1 MGKTWPAGRSTP
13 WVPFAA
19 LFGRSSFVIFVI
31 LRILPG
37 DPLVA
42 ILGVEGHA
50 QMKPADRAR
59 IMADL
64 GLSDPLPVQYVRWL
78 VDIATGQLG
87 KSFFRGDTVAELI
100 LHRGPISAEIAV
112 LSLVVSWLVG
122 LPVGILSA
130 FKPNSMPDGV
140 ARTLSVLFI
149 AIPGFWLGMLIV
161 LALLFWFGYKAPI
174 VIVHLWQDPWQN
186 LQMVIGPAIVLGL
199 AQGAYIARMSRSCLL
214 EVIGED
220 FVRTARAKG
229 LREAIVV
236 FRHALPNA
244 LLPVI
249 TISGV
254 LLGFVLGGSV
264 AVEQAFGV
272 PGLGR
277 ALVTAVIERD
287 IIVVQNLVLLYAVIF
302 VASTSWSTSAT
313 RGSTRG
319 SGTADGPRRRCRA
332 VARRRR
338 ELHAVLATP
347 TQHAGRGRRL
357 RRAGPSSSWRWRRR
371 CWRPAIRSRPT
382 SGG

>member
-1 MGKTWPAGRSTP
+1 VRKYLAHR
-13 WVPFAA
+13 AA
-19 LFGRSSFVIFVI
+19 YAAVTLFGVSISIFVI

-50 QMKPADRAR
+50 RMSQADRVR

-78 VDIATGQLG
+78 GDIAAGRLG
-87 KSFFRGDTVAELI
+87 RSFFRGDTVAELI
-100 LHRGPISAEIAV
+100 LHRGPISAEIGV
-112 LSLVVSWLVG
+112 LALLVSWLVG

-130 FKPNSMPDGV
+130 FKPNSVPDGL
-140 ARTLSVLFI
+140 ARALSVLFI

-186 LQMVIGPAIVLGL
+186 LQQVIGPAVVLGL
-199 AQGAYIARMSRSCLL
+199 AQGAYIARMSRSTLL
-214 EVIGED
+214 EVISED

-229 LREAIVV
+229 LREGIVV

-302 VASTSWSTSAT
+302 VAVNVVVDISYAWL
-313 RGSTRG
+313 
-319 SGTADGPRRRCRA
+319 DPR
-332 VARRRR
+332 
-338 ELHAVLATP
+338 
-347 TQHAGRGRRL
+347 
-357 RRAGPSSSWRWRRR
+357 
-371 CWRPAIRSRPT
+371 IRY
-382 SGG
+382 G

>member
-1 MGKTWPAGRSTP
+1 MRKYLARRAVYAVVTLLGVSIA
-13 WVPFAA
+13 
-19 LFGRSSFVIFVI
+19 IFVI

-50 QMKPADRAR
+50 QMSPADRER

-78 VDIATGQLG
+78 GDIASGQLG
-87 KSFFRGDTVAELI
+87 KSFFRGDTVAEQI
-100 LHRGPISAEIAV
+100 LHRGPITAEIAV
-112 LSLVVSWLVG
+112 LSLVVSWVVG

-130 FKPNSMPDGV
+130 FKPNSLPDGV

-174 VIVHLWQDPWQN
+174 IIVHFWQSPWEN
-186 LQMVIGPAIVLGL
+186 LQMVIGPALVLGL

-214 EVIGED
+214 EVIGDD

-229 LREAIVV
+229 LREGIVV
-236 FRHALPNA
+236 MRHALPNA

-302 VASTSWSTSAT
+302 VAVNVLVDLSYAWL
-313 RGSTRG
+313 
-319 SGTADGPRRRCRA
+319 DPR
-332 VARRRR
+332 
-338 ELHAVLATP
+338 
-347 TQHAGRGRRL
+347 
-357 RRAGPSSSWRWRRR
+357 
-371 CWRPAIRSRPT
+371 IRYS
-382 SGG
+382 

>member
-1 MGKTWPAGRSTP
+1 MQKYLARR
-13 WVPFAA
+13 A
-19 LFGRSSFVIFVI
+19 LFALGTFLGVSVIIFVV
-31 LRILPG
+31 LRVIPG

-50 QMKPADRAR
+50 QMKPEDRVR

-64 GLSDPLPVQYVRWL
+64 GLSAPLPVQYGRWL
-78 VDIATGQLG
+78 VDIGAGRLG
-87 KSFFRGDTVAELI
+87 KSFFRGDTVADLI
-100 LHRGPISAEIAV
+100 LHRGPISAEIAL
-112 LSLVVSWLVG
+112 LSFIISWIVG

-130 FKPNSMPDGV
+130 FKPNSLPDSV
-140 ARTLSVLFI
+140 ARALSVLFI

-161 LALLFWFGYKAPI
+161 LALLFWFGYKSPI
-174 VIVHLWQDPWQN
+174 LIVHFWQDPWQN
-186 LQMVIGPAIVLGL
+186 FQIVIGPALVLGL

-229 LREAIVV
+229 LRERLVV
-236 FRHALPNA
+236 LRHALPNA
-244 LLPVI
+244 LLPVV

-277 ALVTAVIERD
+277 ALVVAVIERD

-302 VASTSWSTSAT
+302 VAVNVLVDMSYAWL
-313 RGSTRG
+313 
-319 SGTADGPRRRCRA
+319 DPR
-332 VARRRR
+332 
-338 ELHAVLATP
+338 
-347 TQHAGRGRRL
+347 
-357 RRAGPSSSWRWRRR
+357 
-371 CWRPAIRSRPT
+371 IRY
-382 SGG
+382 G

>member
-1 MGKTWPAGRSTP
+1 MQKYLIRR
-13 WVPFAA
+13 VLFAVVT
-19 LFGRSSFVIFVI
+19 LLGVSISIFVI
-31 LRILPG
+31 MRVLPG

-50 QMKPADRAR
+50 RMMPADRER

-78 VDIATGQLG
+78 RDIGTGQLG
-87 KSFFRGDTVAELI
+87 KSFFRGDTVAEQI
-100 LHRGPISAEIAV
+100 MHRGPISAEIAI
-112 LSLVVSWLVG
+112 LSLIVSWLVG

-130 FKPNSMPDGV
+130 FRPNSIPDAV
-140 ARTLSVLFI
+140 ARALSVLFI

-161 LALLFWFGYKAPI
+161 LALLFWFGYKSPM
-174 VIVHLWQDPWQN
+174 VIVQLWQDPWQN
-186 LQMVIGPAIVLGL
+186 LQIVVGPGVVLGL

-229 LREAIVV
+229 LKEGLVV
-236 FRHALPNA
+236 MRHALPNA

-277 ALVTAVIERD
+277 AMVSAVIERD

-302 VASTSWSTSAT
+302 VLVNVLVDLSYAWL
-313 RGSTRG
+313 
-319 SGTADGPRRRCRA
+319 DPR
-332 VARRRR
+332 
-338 ELHAVLATP
+338 
-347 TQHAGRGRRL
+347 
-357 RRAGPSSSWRWRRR
+357 
-371 CWRPAIRSRPT
+371 IRYS
-382 SGG
+382 

>member
-1 MGKTWPAGRSTP
+1 MKKYLARR
-13 WVPFAA
+13 A
-19 LFGRSSFVIFVI
+19 LYAVITLLGVSLSIFVI
-31 LRILPG
+31 LRVLPG

-42 ILGVEGHA
+42 ILGAEGHA
-50 QMKPADRAR
+50 RMTPADRER
-59 IMADL
+59 IMHDL
-64 GLSDPLPVQYVRWL
+64 GLSAPLPVQYGRWL
-78 VDIATGQLG
+78 GDIASGQLG
-87 KSFFRGDTVAELI
+87 KSFFRGDTVAQQI

-112 LSLVVSWLVG
+112 ISFVISWLVG

-130 FKPNSMPDGV
+130 FKPNSLPDGV
-140 ARTLSVLFI
+140 ARALSVLFI

-161 LALLFWFGYKAPI
+161 LAFLFWFGYKTPI
-174 VIVHLWQDPWQN
+174 IIVQLWHDPGQN
-186 LQMVIGPAIVLGL
+186 LQMVAGPAIVLGL

-229 LREAIVV
+229 LKEGLVV
-236 FRHALPNA
+236 MRHALPNA

-277 ALVTAVIERD
+277 ALVTAVVERD

-302 VASTSWSTSAT
+302 VLVNVLVDLSYAWL
-313 RGSTRG
+313 
-319 SGTADGPRRRCRA
+319 DPR
-332 VARRRR
+332 
-338 ELHAVLATP
+338 
-347 TQHAGRGRRL
+347 
-357 RRAGPSSSWRWRRR
+357 
-371 CWRPAIRSRPT
+371 IRFS
-382 SGG
+382 

>member
-1 MGKTWPAGRSTP
+1 MQKYLARRAF
-13 WVPFAA
+13 FA
-19 LFGRSSFVIFVI
+19 LGTLIGVSLVIFVV
-31 LRILPG
+31 LRVLPG

-42 ILGVEGHA
+42 ILGAEGHSR
-50 QMKPADRAR
+50 MTPDDRVR

-64 GLSDPLPVQYVRWL
+64 GLSAPLPVQYVRWL
-78 VDIATGQLG
+78 GDIGAGRLG
-87 KSFFRGDTVAELI
+87 KSFFRGDTVAQMI
-100 LHRGPISAEIAV
+100 AHRGPISAEIGVIA
-112 LSLVVSWLVG
+112 LIISWLVG
-122 LPVGILSA
+122 LPIGILSA
-130 FKPNSMPDGV
+130 FKPNSLPDGL
-140 ARTLSVLFI
+140 ARALSVFFI
-149 AIPGFWLGMLIV
+149 AVPNFWAGMLIV

-174 VIVHLWQDPWQN
+174 LVVQVWQNPWQN
-186 LQMVIGPAIVLGL
+186 LQIVIGPALVLGL

-229 LREAIVV
+229 LREQLVV
-236 FRHALPNA
+236 LRHALPNA

-302 VASTSWSTSAT
+302 VAVNVLVDLSYAWL
-313 RGSTRG
+313 
-319 SGTADGPRRRCRA
+319 DPR
-332 VARRRR
+332 
-338 ELHAVLATP
+338 
-347 TQHAGRGRRL
+347 
-357 RRAGPSSSWRWRRR
+357 
-371 CWRPAIRSRPT
+371 IRYS
-382 SGG
+382 

>member
-1 MGKTWPAGRSTP
+1 MRKYLARRGIYAVVTLIGVSLTI
-13 WVPFAA
+13 FA
-19 LFGRSSFVIFVI
+19 I

-50 QMKPADRAR
+50 QMKPADRER

-64 GLSDPLPVQYVRWL
+64 GFSDPLPVQYVRWL
-78 VDIATGQLG
+78 RDIAAGHLG
-87 KSFFRGDTVAELI
+87 KSFFRGDTVSELI
-100 LHRGPISAEIAV
+100 AHRGPISAEIGV
-112 LSLVVSWLVG
+112 LALIVSWLVG

-130 FKPNSMPDGV
+130 FKPNSMPDGL
-140 ARTLSVLFI
+140 ARTLSVVFI
-149 AIPGFWLGMLIV
+149 AIPGFWLGMLVV
-161 LALLFWFGYKAPI
+161 LAALFWFGYKAPI
-174 VIVHLWQDPWQN
+174 IIAQLWQDPWQN
-186 LQMVIGPAIVLGL
+186 FQIVIGPALVLGL

-214 EVIGED
+214 EVISED

-229 LREAIVV
+229 LKEGLVV
-236 FRHALPNA
+236 MRHALPNA

-302 VASTSWSTSAT
+302 VAVNVLVDISYAWL
-313 RGSTRG
+313 
-319 SGTADGPRRRCRA
+319 DPR
-332 VARRRR
+332 
-338 ELHAVLATP
+338 
-347 TQHAGRGRRL
+347 
-357 RRAGPSSSWRWRRR
+357 
-371 CWRPAIRSRPT
+371 IRYS
-382 SGG
+382 

>member
-1 MGKTWPAGRSTP
+1 MRRG
-13 WVPFAA
+13 FYAA
-19 LFGRSSFVIFVI
+19 ITLFGVSVSIFVI
-31 LRILPG
+31 MRVLPG

-50 QMKPADRAR
+50 QMRPDDRAR

-64 GLSDPLPVQYVRWL
+64 GLSAPLPVQYVRWL
-78 VDIATGQLG
+78 GDIASGQLG
-87 KSFFRGDTVAELI
+87 KSFFRGDTVADQI
-100 LHRGPISAEIAV
+100 LHRGPISAEIAI
-112 LSLVVSWLVG
+112 LSLIVSWVVG

-130 FKPNSMPDGV
+130 LKPNSLPDGV
-140 ARTLSVLFI
+140 ARALSVLFI
-149 AIPGFWLGMLIV
+149 AVPGFWLGMLIV
-161 LALLFWFGYKAPI
+161 LALLFWFGYKSPL
-174 VIVHLWQDPWQN
+174 VIVHIWDDPWQN
-186 LQMVIGPAIVLGL
+186 FQIVVGPGVVLGL

-229 LREAIVV
+229 LREGLVV
-236 FRHALPNA
+236 MRHALPNA

-277 ALVTAVIERD
+277 AMVAAVIERD

-302 VASTSWSTSAT
+302 VLVNVLVDLSYAWL
-313 RGSTRG
+313 
-319 SGTADGPRRRCRA
+319 DPR
-332 VARRRR
+332 
-338 ELHAVLATP
+338 
-347 TQHAGRGRRL
+347 
-357 RRAGPSSSWRWRRR
+357 
-371 CWRPAIRSRPT
+371 IRYS
-382 SGG
+382 